1 MYVATYAAAPL
12 SSSCTGGRPAP
23 AAPVALPTAR
33 LTASARTKL
42 RTGRVILHSF
52 SINNRLAASQ
62 TIALQHMQTTQGLRI
77 LDESSLP
84 IAGRVRCLI
93 DYLLT

>member
-1 MYVATYAAAPL
+1 MSGP
-12 SSSCTGGRPAP
+12 CRRPP
-23 AAPVALPTAR
+23 AAGCPPRRR

-42 RTGRVILHSF
+42 RTGRVILHTF

-62 TIALQHMQTTQGLRI
+62 TIALQHMQTTQSLRI

-84 IAGRVRCLI
+84 IAGRVR
-93 DYLLT
+93 